1 MDKHWLEAAAS
12 FFVVGLG
19 QIIKGEGQKG
29 LILLLLFYFVLP
41 GLAYAALAV
50 NGYLF
55 LIVLIGVTL
64 SGLFLW
70 LYSLLDA
77 LLK

>member
-1 MDKHWLEAAAS
+1 MPKHWWEAAAS
-12 FFVVGLG
+12 FVVVGLG
-19 QIIKGEGQKG
+19 QIIKGEGEKG
-29 LILLLLFYFVLP
+29 LILLLTFYFVLP
-41 GLAYAALAV
+41 GLSYAALAI

-64 SGLFLW
+64 FGLFLW